1 MKPNIL
7 IISIDSLS
15 YQRFSAQL
23 KTAKTPNIDK
33 LGKNGTIFHQAISSA
48 DGTELSWI
56 SLLASQYPL
65 QKKLSS
71 RLLTKFEFDKK
82 THFHSLKNFDYHIYG
97 TIPANGILFSL
108 EDDFENNDAAYT
120 SEFRIYDG
128 LGDKIFKDFDNK
140 LHSPWVYFIH
150 LLDLHLPHFIPKQFN
165 DVSFGDNPYDK
176 MLSALDVWIGKLLEK
191 INLQN
196 TIVIVT
202 ADHGEF
208 VPSIKINGKT
218 ISYFGK
224 ESVSKALWR
233 IEGNIPRILVPA
245 RNKIFSL
252 GRKLIKQKKSSLVK
266 NLDLS
271 EHQKR
276 SLLFSRNDEMG
287 YLYDD
292 LVHIPLIF
300 SGYKIPQKEI
310 FEQVRHTDVFP
321 TLFEL
326 ADLPMTLEN
335 IQGRSL
341 VPLLEDK
348 SIEEQPVYMEGR
360 FRIGKDESLS
370 VIGIRTSTYKYFRGR
385 KKTSNNVFLF
395 NLKNDPLEEIN
406 LANKNPE
413 IIEEMEK
420 TLISI
425 NENNFN
431 QIKTTKLTEDE
442 KNKVEL
448 ELRRLGYI

>member
-1 MKPNIL
+1 
-7 IISIDSLS
+7 
-15 YQRFSAQL
+15 
-23 KTAKTPNIDK
+23 
-33 LGKNGTIFHQAISSA
+33 
-48 DGTELSWI
+48 
-56 SLLASQYPL
+56 
-65 QKKLSS
+65 
-71 RLLTKFEFDKK
+71 
-82 THFHSLKNFDYHIYG
+82 
-97 TIPANGILFSL
+97 
-108 EDDFENNDAAYT
+108 
-120 SEFRIYDG
+120 
-128 LGDKIFKDFDNK
+128 
-140 LHSPWVYFIH
+140 
-150 LLDLHLPHFIPKQFN
+150 
-165 DVSFGDNPYDK
+165 
-176 MLSALDVWIGKLLEK
+176 
-191 INLQN
+191 
-196 TIVIVT
+196 
-202 ADHGEF
+202 
-208 VPSIKINGKT
+208 
-218 ISYFGK
+218 
-224 ESVSKALWR
+224 
-233 IEGNIPRILVPA
+233 
-245 RNKIFSL
+245 
-252 GRKLIKQKKSSLVK
+252 VK

-360 FRIGKDESLS
+360 FRIDKDESLS